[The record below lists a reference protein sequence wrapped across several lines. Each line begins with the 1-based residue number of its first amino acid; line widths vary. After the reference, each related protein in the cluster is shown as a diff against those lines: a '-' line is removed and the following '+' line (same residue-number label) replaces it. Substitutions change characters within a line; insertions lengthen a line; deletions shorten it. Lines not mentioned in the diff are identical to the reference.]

1 MMALG
6 VPERRIFDSRS
17 QQFADDILAATNGEG
32 VDVILNSLAGDAIHR
47 NLAILRPFGR
57 FLELGKRDFYE
68 NSRIGLKFFRN
79 NLSYFGI
86 DADQLMEEKPELARE
101 IFADLVE
108 RFEQGVYTPLPY
120 RVFEAPRISDAF
132 RLMQKSGHIG
142 KILVRPPQ
150 RAFIPLDKRHTVFSP
165 RPEASYLVTGGCSGF
180 GLATAQW
187 LASVGARNLILV
199 SRSGPASEA
208 ARKAV
213 DSLES
218 SGVNVVARACDVTD
232 EAAIETLFREAE
244 TAGAPIRGVIHA
256 AAIFDDATIDRMNE
270 EQYRRVVE
278 PKIYGA
284 MALHR
289 ATVARTLD
297 FFVLYSSISTALGNP
312 GQANYVAANAFLETL
327 SQHRRAIGL
336 PSQTIGWGAISDT
349 GFLARNKELRDQLS
363 NRMGSTLMTTAEA
376 MQELEAVLTD
386 GNTNFY
392 VGDVNWQRLRAGL
405 PILQQPVYRDVAPG
419 TARGAGAS
427 SDENILA
434 RLVEMSLEEGVAH
447 VSQILAE
454 EIGAVLRLTPDKVDT
469 GKSIFDLGM
478 DSLMAL
484 ELKLGIEDRFGIEI
498 PVMALSEGGS
508 LNTLAEQIVAQ
519 LKGEETASPDE
530 LLQNVD
536 TIISRHVNDT
546 DIENARR
553 TDLADEKSNIATQF
567 GT

>member
-1 MMALG
+1 
-6 VPERRIFDSRS
+6 
-17 QQFADDILAATNGEG
+17 
-32 VDVILNSLAGDAIHR
+32 
-47 NLAILRPFGR
+47 
-57 FLELGKRDFYE
+57 
-68 NSRIGLKFFRN
+68 
-79 NLSYFGI
+79 
-86 DADQLMEEKPELARE
+86 
-101 IFADLVE
+101 
-108 RFEQGVYTPLPY
+108 
-120 RVFEAPRISDAF
+120 
-132 RLMQKSGHIG
+132 
-142 KILVRPPQ
+142 
-150 RAFIPLDKRHTVFSP
+150 
-165 RPEASYLVTGGCSGF
+165 
-180 GLATAQW
+180 
-187 LASVGARNLILV
+187 
-199 SRSGPASEA
+199 
-208 ARKAV
+208 
-213 DSLES
+213 
-218 SGVNVVARACDVTD
+218 
-232 EAAIETLFREAE
+232 
-244 TAGAPIRGVIHA
+244 
-256 AAIFDDATIDRMNE
+256 
-270 EQYRRVVE
+270 
-278 PKIYGA
+278 

-434 RLVEMSLEEGVAH
+434 RLAEMSLEEGVAH

-519 LKGEETASPDE
+519 LKGEEAASPDE

-536 TIISRHVNDT
+536 TIISRHVNDM